1 MGCSSTNNSSYLIQ
15 YCSLNQLGQNE
26 NIFQINLI
34 DEEQILKEEGK
45 KLINQ
50 MGTFNTSQEIKDF
63 LNRNNFETN
72 TMFYYFLRQEPLIK
86 NYEQTKKYIPYN
98 LPQLYKVIFLAI
110 ENNKNI
116 TNLVIENK
124 TKSLKENNFIG
135 YKIDFSNMEK
145 IIEGVNNSNI
155 TKDSLSLNEENFSS
169 GEIEENEDDLLICEE
184 INEETYKRVSDKLK
198 NENVEI
204 NLETN
209 FETNSNVINN
219 IKNKKLNGQIKSVKI
234 IESNIDD
241 LIIFTKIM
249 KLITDKDTIKK
260 FYFVSNNINS
270 DFDGWNAIASFFEQN
285 YNLRYID
292 LHSATIY
299 DYHLNDLMKPL
310 FDKRI
315 RYLNLS
321 ENFITSDGAKIISE
335 FLKNNKTLQA
345 LNLSRN
351 AQCQFK
357 AEGVKYILDSL
368 LFNKNIERIDF
379 SFMNLT
385 GCGEHIGKFISNN
398 KSIEAINL
406 RNVLLNFNDFKN
418 IFTPLKQSASLKE
431 IDISMNDMGGD
442 KSLQIISDAI
452 KVNTSLE
459 CLKIE
464 QININNE
471 NYNIIFDGIENNKN
485 ITKYYFSFNS
495 DVKPKIVINFFM
507 RLNHVKFLEYIPYD
521 KDDEKDKNKEL
532 TLEEK
537 KLFEKCKS
545 ERTDMKLI
553 YK

>member
-184 INEETYKRVSDKLK
+184 INEETYKRVSDRLK

-521 KDDEKDKNKEL
+521 KDNEKDKNKEL

>member
-241 LIIFTKIM
+241 LIIFIKIM

-521 KDDEKDKNKEL
+521 KDNEKDKNKEL

>member
-406 RNVLLNFNDFKN
+406 RNILLNFNDFKN

-521 KDDEKDKNKEL
+521 KDNEKDKNKEL